1 MLIKEEELFFE
12 SIEDFNYYP
21 SKDNYNRMIKC
32 VKNYRIINRILY
44 EKSHASNIMTS
55 YGNIKGKSIIN
66 YPNYYEWVLKYDNSN
81 LVSEEINEEFNKK
94 NQKNLIEYIN
104 WKKAIPEDKYY
115 IKNKLLFYKKNNK
128 DVAQEIRKR
137 LSKTKEDLD
146 SWIKPVGK
154 SI

>member
-1 MLIKEEELFFE
+1 MSFQTQ
-12 SIEDFNYYP
+12 S
-21 SKDNYNRMIKC
+21 
-32 VKNYRIINRILY
+32 
-44 EKSHASNIMTS
+44 
-55 YGNIKGKSIIN
+55 
-66 YPNYYEWVLKYDNSN
+66 
-81 LVSEEINEEFNKK
+81 
-94 NQKNLIEYIN
+94 N
-104 WKKAIPEDKYY
+104 WKKAILEDKYY

>member
-1 MLIKEEELFFE
+1 LSFQTQ
-12 SIEDFNYYP
+12 S
-21 SKDNYNRMIKC
+21 
-32 VKNYRIINRILY
+32 
-44 EKSHASNIMTS
+44 
-55 YGNIKGKSIIN
+55 
-66 YPNYYEWVLKYDNSN
+66 
-81 LVSEEINEEFNKK
+81 
-94 NQKNLIEYIN
+94 N